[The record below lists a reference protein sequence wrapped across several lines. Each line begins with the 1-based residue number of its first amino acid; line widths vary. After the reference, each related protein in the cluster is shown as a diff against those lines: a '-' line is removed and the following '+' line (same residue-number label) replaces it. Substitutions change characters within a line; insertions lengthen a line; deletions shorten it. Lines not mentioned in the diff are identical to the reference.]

1 MTAIFVA
8 TSRIKDP
15 QKYAEYGANAG
26 ATFAAYGGELVVR
39 GKAGDT
45 LVGVSD
51 HQTVAVARFPDM
63 AALKGW
69 YQSADYQALIPLRDE
84 AVDMTL
90 VTYEEPA

>member
-8 TSRIKDP
+8 TSRVKDP
-15 QKYAEYGANAG
+15 QKYAEYGASASATIAAFGG
-26 ATFAAYGGELVVR
+26 ALVVR
-39 GKAGDT
+39 GKASDT

-63 AALKGW
+63 AALKSW
-69 YQSADYQALIPLRDE
+69 YQSSDYQALIPLRDE